1 GAGGCPGDQPPAAL
15 LQAALSFLA
24 PAGMPVQHE
33 PTPEE
38 IARVPPDPADGLA
51 CRAKYTQGRA
61 LRKEHEYQKAKS
73 ALAPVILRCADPDLR
88 ARGLYL
94 LAQIDTI
101 LGLPEAG
108 SLWEAL
114 HRNFPQSNLADD
126 AVFSQAAVRRRSG
139 DFAGERE
146 LLADIVDHHLD
157 SDLRSEALFR
167 LFWSHLA
174 EGNPRKGLV
183 HLDQLAAHPDS
194 EGAEEERARYW
205 RARALL
211 APQAG
216 DSEVA
221 VAAARE
227 AARADLTWLVSE
239 RPLTYHGLLARGR
252 LAELDPKLAQQIDL
266 QQDKVLQGPAPRL
279 LHAGALARDPHLLA
293 AIELVRLGMRQEASR
308 ELSAV
313 DRSPARAA
321 GEAGQ
326 EALTLIAELYA
337 RAGDFRNAHALVRTD
352 LRGLLRRP
360 ASPLAMHAAALA
372 YPLAFRE
379 EIARVAR
386 GASVPPDLL
395 QALMR
400 EESALD
406 PRALSATGALGLTQV
421 MPATARA
428 LARQLKIKS
437 YQTA

>member
-1 GAGGCPGDQPPAAL
+1 
-15 LQAALSFLA
+15 
-24 PAGMPVQHE
+24 V
-33 PTPEE
+33 
-38 IARVPPDPADGLA
+38 V
-51 CRAKYTQGRA
+51 
-61 LRKEHEYQKAKS
+61 
-73 ALAPVILRCADPDLR
+73 LRCAEPDVR
-88 ARGLYL
+88 ARALFL
-94 LAQIDTI
+94 LAQLETM
-101 LGLPEAG
+101 AG
-108 SLWEAL
+108 KPNAGPLWEAL
-114 HRNFPQSNLADD
+114 AHKYPKSSLADD
-126 AVFSQAAVRRRSG
+126 ALFNQALSERR
-139 DFAGERE
+139 AGNPEQERALLRE
-146 LLADIVDHHLD
+146 LADGYLD
-157 SDLRSEALFR
+157 GDLRGEAIFR
-167 LFWSHLA
+167 LFWSYWLA
-174 EGNPRKGLV
+174 GEPRKGLTY
-183 HLDQLAAHPDS
+183 LDQLAAHPDS

-216 DSEVA
+216 DSELA

-266 QQDKVLQGPAPRL
+266 QQDKVLQGPAPRS

-313 DRSPARAA
+313 DRSPARAT

-421 MPATARA
+421 MP
-428 LARQLKIKS
+428 
-437 YQTA
+437 